1 MVGGMNNAWGMGN
14 GYTWIIILVVFI
26 VIVGLIISGVSR
38 RKNSNKTKYN
48 SPQDI
53 LKIRY
58 AKGEISKDEYDEKRR
73 HIS

>member
-1 MVGGMNNAWGMGN
+1 MMDGMNNFWEMGN
-14 GYTWIIILVVFI
+14 GYGWVIILVVAI
-26 VIVGLIISGVSR
+26 VIIGLIASVM
-38 RKNSNKTKYN
+38 KQKKSNRQKYN

>member
-1 MVGGMNNAWGMGN
+1 MEGMNNAWGMGN

>member
-1 MVGGMNNAWGMGN
+1 MDEMNNAWGMGY
-14 GYTWIIILVVFI
+14 GYGWIIGLLILVVVI
-26 VIVGLIISGVSR
+26 GVIVSALKR
-38 RKNSNKTKYN
+38 RKNSNRIKYN

>member
-1 MVGGMNNAWGMGN
+1 MMDEMNNWGMGY
-14 GYTWIIILVVFI
+14 GYGWII
-26 VIVGLIISGVSR
+26 GLIILIVVIGVIVSALSHR
-38 RKNSNKTKYN
+38 NNSKRIKYN
-48 SPQDI
+48 SAHDI